1 MTVRLVRTVQTS
13 FACPSQWD
21 AWDAEGNYYYL
32 RYRHGY
38 GQIRRYEN
46 ENWYELHPPHS
57 ECIEVIAEFEYG
69 DPLDGDIE
77 LDDFARLAGIEIEPV
92 AFRTGYADHLR
103 AELVF
108 DGLVIGMLGGFDE
121 GTDEEQP
128 GSTEGT

>member
-1 MTVRLVRTVQTS
+1 MQTS

-38 GQIRRYEN
+38 GQVRQYKT
-46 ENWYELHPPHS
+46 ENWVDSDEDEL
-57 ECIEVIAEFEYG
+57 IACVVEFEYG
-69 DPLDGDIE
+69 DPLDGDID

-121 GTDEEQP
+121 GTDEEQS